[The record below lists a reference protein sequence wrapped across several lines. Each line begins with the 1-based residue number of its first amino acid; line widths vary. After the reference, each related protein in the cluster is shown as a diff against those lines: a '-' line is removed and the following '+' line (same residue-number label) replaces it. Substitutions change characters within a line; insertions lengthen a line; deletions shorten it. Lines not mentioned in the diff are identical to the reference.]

1 MERGHSSASCNL
13 PSHVAMFVV
22 KITPFLSN
30 PSLFLLW
37 LCGCMGLNIW
47 QTHGAVKV
55 KVLFELC

>member
-1 MERGHSSASCNL
+1 
-13 PSHVAMFVV
+13 MFVV